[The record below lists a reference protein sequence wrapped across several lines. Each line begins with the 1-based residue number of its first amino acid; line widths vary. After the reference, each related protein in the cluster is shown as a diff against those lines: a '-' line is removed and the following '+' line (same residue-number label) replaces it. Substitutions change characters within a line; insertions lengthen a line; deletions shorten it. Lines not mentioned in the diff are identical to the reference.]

1 MAGAMAGR
9 NVGGLDQT
17 VRLAVGTALVMMWIF
32 GPLGWWGVLG
42 FLPLV
47 TGLTRVCP
55 VYPLFGL
62 NTCPAPPPAVEAAP
76 EATPAAAPASAPA
89 QGRPDTAP

>member
-1 MAGAMAGR
+1 MAGGMAGR

-17 VRLAVGTALVMMWIF
+17 VRLAIGTALVMMWIF
-32 GPLGWWGVLG
+32 GPLGWWGALG
-42 FLPLV
+42 LLPLV

-62 NTCPAPPPAVEAAP
+62 NTCPAPSHAADPAPGASPEAA
-76 EATPAAAPASAPA
+76 TAAP
-89 QGRPDTAP
+89 GGPDKAA

>member
-1 MAGAMAGR
+1 MAGDMAGR

-32 GPLGWWGVLG
+32 GPLGWWGALG

-62 NTCPAPPPAVEAAP
+62 NTCPAPLPAP
-76 EATPAAAPASAPA
+76 EPAAETAVQDS
-89 QGRPDTAP
+89 PDKAA

>member
-1 MAGAMAGR
+1 MASGMAGR

-32 GPLGWWGVLG
+32 GPLGWWGALG

-62 NTCPAPPPAVEAAP
+62 NTCPAPPPVAEPTAETA
-76 EATPAAAPASAPA
+76 A
-89 QGRPDTAP
+89 QGSPDKAA

>member
-1 MAGAMAGR
+1 MAGGMAGR

-17 VRLAVGTALVMMWIF
+17 VRLAIGTALVMMWIF
-32 GPLGWWGVLG
+32 GPLGWWGALG

-62 NTCPAPPPAVEAAP
+62 NTCPAPPPAAEPAAETAAEAAAQDSP
-76 EATPAAAPASAPA
+76 DKAA
-89 QGRPDTAP
+89 